1 MLLYD
6 AIEDINLWPDELKI
20 LVVDDEQ
27 DSLNLVG
34 FSLERA
40 GFQVLRT
47 TEPEASINLAHQE
60 KPDLLI
66 LDAKLPRLGSLD
78 LLRRIRRH
86 PRLTD
91 IPVILVS
98 AQSNSADQAHLLNL
112 SLAQNSEIDAY
123 IGKPFDPTLFLKTV
137 KSVLVKHKDFLV
149 MKGDIAEDGEW
160 PRAYH

>member
-1 MLLYD
+1 MVPFD
-6 AIEDINLWPDELKI
+6 PVEDINLWPDELKI

-27 DSLNLVG
+27 DSLHLMR

-47 TEPEASINLAHQE
+47 SEPEASVNLAHQE

-66 LDAKLPRLGSLD
+66 LGVKSPRFGSLE

-86 PRLTD
+86 PRLAD
-91 IPVILVS
+91 IPAILVS
-98 AQSNSADQAHLLNL
+98 ASSNSPDQAHLLNL

-137 KSVLVKHKDFLV
+137 KNVLVKNKDFLV
-149 MKGDIAEDGEW
+149 MKGDNAEDWERPG
-160 PRAYH
+160 AYH